1 MDFNQPN
8 EEMYI
13 ILDGC
18 VDFTIDTI
26 KNKFQDKFIT
36 EIAKDLYINEK
47 LLKIDFEEFKSHKF

>member
-1 MDFNQPN
+1 
-8 EEMYI
+8 MYI